1 MSGIITITLGMLIIL
16 FRSEL
21 AKIYYYFES
30 KTPVK
35 SRRMYNVE
43 YIPIFTGIIL
53 IIRGV
58 VSFIEF

>member
-16 FRSEL
+16 LKKEL
-21 AKIYYYFES
+21 TQIYYYFES
-30 KTPVK
+30 KTPAK

-58 VSFIEF
+58 VSFIKF